1 MAEKWQSLCCCMKE
15 KGVEMTNSNGGR
27 SLLRVAVLR
36 GALLAL
42 DEMRKPTPN
51 TDCEH
56 VGLGKGMKDVS
67 QNFTLK

>member
-1 MAEKWQSLCCCMKE
+1 MAFTVLLYEREGCRDDQQQWGKKLTS
-15 KGVEMTNSNGGR
+15 
-27 SLLRVAVLR
+27 LRVAVLR
-36 GALLAL
+36 GALRAL
-42 DEMRKPTPN
+42 DEMRKLTPN